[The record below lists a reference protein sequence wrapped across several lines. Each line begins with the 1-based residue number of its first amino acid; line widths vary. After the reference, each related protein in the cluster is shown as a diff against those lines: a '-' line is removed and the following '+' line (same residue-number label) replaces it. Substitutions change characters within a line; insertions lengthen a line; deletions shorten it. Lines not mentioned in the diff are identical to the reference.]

1 MTLYAVQGY
10 DQSLKRVRQDGTK
23 PMIDVYDIPLNTWLS
38 VAREGL
44 SRGVEPN
51 EGLERLRHSEPI
63 ATGYRPARLAMSP
76 PYIMFFFA

>member
-44 SRGVEPN
+44 SRVVEPN
-51 EGLERLRHSEPI
+51 EGLERLRHSEPVAI
-63 ATGYRPARLAMSP
+63 GCRFVGLAMTP
-76 PYIMFFFA
+76 PYIMIFFA